1 MKKSVWAC
9 AACLVLLAVACIGW
23 KSHAEATGELLTVAK
38 VDYETSTITLTG
50 NGDSVLYF
58 SNSSAKKWEEAGTF
72 ENGQCVFDIS
82 WVSLSSNYVITFKGD
97 KSDGTLRVTIPKQVT
112 TFKVK
117 YVPDNNDQP
126 FTFTGAS
133 GRTIQWRKNG
143 VGEWSFWAEGTTNTS
158 LAYLKENGATLYFR
172 LAPEDGKS
180 ASDTGKRASKEV
192 SVKIPA
198 KKAAPTV
205 NVDASKFTIPLDNK
219 MSYRVL
225 TLDDNNN
232 LVGEKEA
239 AWTTVSN
246 KKTYSLSEL
255 APDVMLSGTDKTQAK
270 PVALQIKNSA
280 TKTAQESRV
289 TTIIIPAQGS
299 ISKEA
304 GSKDG
309 ISMDY
314 ASSTTLYIEILA
326 NKADTP
332 YEYCII
338 EKDNYVPNDLEYSR
352 IAWTA
357 MSGTKITL
365 DSKTAKPGSHIFVRK
380 KAVGKQGDEKFALAS
395 KEVELT
401 EAIGV
406 TYPAALMLSE
416 SKTFAVP
423 AGYVKDVDGRRLEFT
438 ATSQYANA
446 EVTSIEFKDIYGRSY
461 GTVSCTSTSKE
472 NEKPTGAADKYL
484 ITTQITSTANLDS
497 KEDAWNKELLA
508 YITLSNGD
516 KIESTDEKGIKL
528 KLYPPT
534 VVKNPTESEKDKF
547 GTYYQQYKTDFDRI
561 YMSNY
566 AGHDKTFKF
575 ILELGTQYKYD
586 ISGAASTDKVTISN
600 MAYGDIPL
608 NIGNP
613 FDKDAD
619 KTIDATEEAN
629 YSTQGKPDVMVCY
642 EETTNSAGE
651 IVRKAYVTVH
661 VDKFEQ
667 EIKEIGTKLPFKIT
681 LNNGEALDSNIYM
694 TLVETATVPKTRTIS
709 FAKGGL
715 KEKEIEKDKNGNTIS
730 EIFLDSYPIEVQ
742 LSDKLGKYIPTITDV
757 KYNSN
762 GQSFSISGSLDG
774 EGNTF
779 SVGLQNAKL
788 NKLPQGSGEIVI
800 EFSNGTTIKA
810 GTISVTAP
818 ASSTTK

>member
-1 MKKSVWAC
+1 MKKSVLAC
-9 AACLVLLAVACIGW
+9 AACLVLIAVACIGW
-23 KSHAEATGELLTVAK
+23 KSHVRATGELLTVTEIN
-38 VDYETSTITLTG
+38 YQNSTITLTG
-50 NGDSVLYF
+50 NGDSVVYF

-72 ENGQCVFDIS
+72 ENGKCVFDIS
-82 WVSLSSNYVITFKGD
+82 WVSLSSNYVISFKGD
-97 KSDGTLRVTIPKQVT
+97 KSDGVLKVTIPKQVT
-112 TFKVK
+112 NFKVK
-117 YVPDNNDQP
+117 YVPDNNEQP
-126 FTFTGAS
+126 FTFTGVTT

-143 VGEWSFWAEGTTNTS
+143 VGEWSYWAEGTTNTS

-172 LAPEDGKS
+172 LAPENGNS
-180 ASDTGKRASKEV
+180 VSNTGKRASKEV
-192 SVKIPA
+192 SVKVSA

-299 ISKEA
+299 IAKGTE
-304 GSKDG
+304 SKDG

-314 ASSTTLYIEILA
+314 ASSSSLYIEILA

-338 EKDNYVPNDLEYSR
+338 DKDNYVPNDLEYSR
-352 IAWTA
+352 ITWTA
-357 MSGTKITL
+357 MSGTKVTL

-395 KEVELT
+395 KELELT
-401 EAIGV
+401 EATGV
-406 TYPAALMLSE
+406 TYPAALTLSE

-423 AGYVKDVDGRRLEFT
+423 AGYVKDADGRRLEFT

-446 EVTSIEFKDIYGRSY
+446 EVTSIEFKDIHGRSY

-472 NEKPTGAADKYL
+472 NENPTGSGDKYL

-497 KEDAWNKELLA
+497 KKEAWNKELRA

-516 KIESTDEKGIKL
+516 KIESTDEKGITL

-534 VVKNPTESEKDKF
+534 VVKNPTEAEKDKF

-561 YMSNY
+561 YMSNDT
-566 AGHDKTFKF
+566 GHDKTFKF
-575 ILELGTQYKYD
+575 ILELGTQYKYN
-586 ISGAASTDKVTISN
+586 ISDAASTGVPVTISN
-600 MAYGDIPL
+600 MAYGDVSL
-608 NIGNP
+608 VVSSYE
-613 FDKDAD
+613 KAAD
-619 KTIDATEEAN
+619 KTIDATEEAE
-629 YSTQGKPDVMVCY
+629 YGGKGEPDVMVCY
-642 EETTNSAGE
+642 EDTTNNAGE
-651 IVRKAYVTVH
+651 VVRKAYVTVH
-661 VDKFEQ
+661 VNKFEQ
-667 EIKEIGTKLPFKIT
+667 KVKELGTKLPFKIT
-681 LNNGEALDSNIYM
+681 LNNGEILDSNISM
-694 TLVETATVPKTRTIS
+694 TLAETATVPKTRTIS
-709 FAKGGL
+709 FAQGGL
-715 KEKEIEKDKNGNTIS
+715 KEKVIEKDKNGNIIS

-757 KYNSN
+757 KCNLN
-762 GQSFSISGSLDG
+762 GQSFSISGGLDG

-779 SVGLQNAKL
+779 SIKLQNAKL
-788 NKLPQGSGEIVI
+788 NKLPQGSGEIMI
-800 EFSNGTTIKA
+800 EFSNGTTVKA

-818 ASSTTK
+818 ANK